1 MLELLAVG
9 AGGFLGAIARY
20 AAASYVQRLA
30 GPGFPLGT
38 FVVNLVGCLL
48 IGIAFAVVETR
59 PQLSGNFR
67 LFAIVGLLGAF
78 TTFSTFGHETYE
90 LLRGGAW
97 GLALANV
104 MGSALL
110 GLIAVVAGR
119 SLGRLV

>member
-1 MLELLAVG
+1 MLELLVVG

-38 FVVNLVGCLL
+38 FVVNILGCLI

-67 LFAIVGLLGAF
+67 LFVMVGLLGAF

-97 GLALANV
+97 GMALLNV
-104 MGSALL
+104 TGSAAMCLV
-110 GLIAVVAGR
+110 AVVAGR
-119 SLGRLV
+119 TLGRLV